1 VFVGVAG
8 SLVICF
14 VYFVVQQLALALGT
28 GGYLAP
34 WLAGW
39 LPNLLFGLMGLGL
52 TARIR

>member
-1 VFVGVAG
+1 MGVAG
-8 SLVICF
+8 SIVICF
-14 VYFVVQQLALALGT
+14 AYFVVQQLALALGT

-39 LPNLLFGLMGLGL
+39 LPNLSFGLMGLGL